1 MEQPNVL
8 MLDQLRR
15 VSIRHLV
22 VLDMFLRVIHFLIGE
37 AMSVATLN
45 SQVIL
50 QTAQTIGT
58 LVSQKNEAYGDAF
71 SQAGD
76 VIRTLYPNGVRPEQ
90 YVDLL
95 VTVRI
100 VDKLFRIAN
109 KKDAFGE
116 SPWQDIAGYGLLMT
130 AYDTKS
136 TVKE

>member
-1 MEQPNVL
+1 
-8 MLDQLRR
+8 
-15 VSIRHLV
+15 
-22 VLDMFLRVIHFLIGE
+22 
-37 AMSVATLN
+37 MSAVHLN
-45 SQVIL
+45 SQAIL
-50 QTAQTIGT
+50 QTTQTVGT

-109 KKDAFGE
+109 RKDAFGE

-130 AYDTKS
+130 AYDTNS
-136 TVKE
+136 TVEE

>member
-1 MEQPNVL
+1 
-8 MLDQLRR
+8 
-15 VSIRHLV
+15 
-22 VLDMFLRVIHFLIGE
+22 
-37 AMSVATLN
+37 MSDASLN
-45 SQVIL
+45 SNVIL
-50 QTAQTIGT
+50 QTAQTVGT

-76 VIRTLYPNGVRPEQ
+76 VIRVLYPNGVRPEQ

-109 KKDAFGE
+109 RKDAFGE

-130 AYDTKS
+130 AYDINS
-136 TVKE
+136 TSED